1 MATFD
6 FSLGFEYT
14 TFVEVTPLIPRD
26 EQGKPAVNEKVYLDK
41 VYLSYIDSGP
51 LDVINRNNRTQAE
64 QVRPI
69 RSDYGQPI
77 GQLPIGTVLPVNRV
91 YTETGRRQVMTRG
104 RAEDIA
110 VEINT
115 RTPLDIRIA
124 AVSQTGTII
133 PQV

>member
-1 MATFD
+1 MNDRYAIGITY
-6 FSLGFEYT
+6 LT
-14 TFVEVTPLIPRD
+14 NVELTPLIPRD

-51 LDVINRNNRTQAE
+51 IDVINTNTRTGATQT
-64 QVRPI
+64 RPI
-69 RSDYGQPI
+69 RSDYGSPI
-77 GQLPIGTVLPVNRV
+77 GQIPIGTTLGSDRV
-91 YTETGRRQVMTRG
+91 YTETGRRQVFARG

-110 VEINT
+110 VRIASD
-115 RTPLDIRIA
+115 TPLNVRLA